1 MRGSTTEALVE
12 CLLDLLSWLV
22 LVRHPA
28 ADTPRQTAHAVLS
41 AQHSQHSA
49 HKAGGVDLVEQAEQQ
64 IVAVLHRLP
73 NGPLYVLHPPS
84 RPGWCQ
90 AIRPFCAPEVRVPWR
105 AKACVYAPLQ
115 RVCGMAACVRLIRT
129 RVCIVA
135 NTDWFLGQY
144 RLVP

>member
-1 MRGSTTEALVE
+1 VRGSTTEALVE

-115 RVCGMAACVRLIRT
+115 RVCGMAACERPIRT

-135 NTDWFLGQY
+135 NTDWFLEPC
-144 RLVP
+144 VSC